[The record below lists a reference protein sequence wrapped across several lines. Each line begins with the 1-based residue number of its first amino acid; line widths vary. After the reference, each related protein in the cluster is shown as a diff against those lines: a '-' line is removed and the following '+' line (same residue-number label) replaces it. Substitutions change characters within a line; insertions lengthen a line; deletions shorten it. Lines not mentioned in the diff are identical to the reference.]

1 MLKRTGSVFFIP
13 RTRVGS
19 SVLTDARFSEQRR
32 PVCVKHLLNDVKCAV
47 AVAPKIKNN
56 RQLNYLTEV
65 EVKVPDW
72 GV

>member
-1 MLKRTGSVFFIP
+1 MLKHTGSVFFIP

-19 SVLTDARFSEQRR
+19 SVLTDVSFSEQS

-47 AVAPKIKNN
+47 AVVPKIKNN
-56 RQLNYLTEV
+56 HQLNYLTEV
-65 EVKVPDW
+65 EVKVPEW